1 VEPDRAI
8 SRLNRAF
15 LAGHSGAT
23 EKTPFAARE
32 CSMLMFR
39 ERCNYAAMPSRR
51 SEGVY
56 VECGPISDLMKP
68 DLEAT
73 VRLASKINRK
83 GDSMK
88 GQIPAFVFAVCIA
101 SLVPT
106 VVPTAQAKAPIRE
119 CSASPGKTQ
128 GHWSWRLIDGRKCW
142 YAGKAVIA
150 KASLRWPAAAQARAA
165 QAKAAEART
174 VDAKTVDVK
183 AGNLTAADVKAAQA
197 RPAPTTV
204 GVATEKRGNPMD
216 AQARMLDDDSFES
229 RWRARVSTE

>member
-1 VEPDRAI
+1 
-8 SRLNRAF
+8 
-15 LAGHSGAT
+15 
-23 EKTPFAARE
+23 
-32 CSMLMFR
+32 
-39 ERCNYAAMPSRR
+39 
-51 SEGVY
+51 
-56 VECGPISDLMKP
+56 
-68 DLEAT
+68 
-73 VRLASKINRK
+73 
-83 GDSMK
+83 MK

-150 KASLRWPAAAQARAA
+150 KASLQWPAAMPA
-165 QAKAAEART
+165 QAKAAQVKAVEAKA
-174 VDAKTVDVK
+174 VDVKAVDVK
-183 AGNLTAADVKAAQA
+183 AGNLTPADVKAAQA

-204 GVATEKRGNPMD
+204 GVVSDKRGNPMD

-229 RWRARVSTE
+229 RWRARVSTD